1 MSERLQARC
10 VGCVRKIYDRNSSAG
25 LQRGPGRFTMCF
37 IVNGRTE
44 IQQVQDLEIYIRDLE
59 PGAVSG
65 WLENHLDELEL
76 DDGQVTSVIKG
87 VARYEGERLRLSLYP
102 GAFGKRFTSLVIEGP
117 RVPWNSDLDCARSAW
132 RAMDTEIRCSPGDW
146 KEGEPVDDE
155 KWWRLDHRG
164 EQQVVWN

>member
-1 MSERLQARC
+1 MSEKQPVRSGSYALKI
-10 VGCVRKIYDRNSSAG
+10 CVRNWNAG
-25 LQRGPGRFTMCF
+25 LQRGPGRFTMCG
-37 IVNGRTE
+37 IAIIRME
-44 IQQVQDLEIYIRDLE
+44 IQRVQDLEIYIRDLE

-65 WLENHLDELEL
+65 WLENHLEELEL
-76 DDGQVTSVIKG
+76 DDVEVTGVIKG
-87 VARYEGERLRLSLYP
+87 FARFEGERLRISLYP
-102 GAFGKRFTSLVIEGP
+102 GAFGKRFTSVVIEGP

-146 KEGEPVDDE
+146 KEGEPVEDE